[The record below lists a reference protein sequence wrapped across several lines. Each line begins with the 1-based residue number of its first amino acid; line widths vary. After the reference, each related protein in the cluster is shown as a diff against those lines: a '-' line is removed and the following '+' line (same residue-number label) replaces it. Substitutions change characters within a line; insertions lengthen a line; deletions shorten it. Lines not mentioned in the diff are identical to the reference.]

1 MGVYIKNIKKQDV
14 KVFLDIRNVDD
25 VSITLKIKL
34 PFSLGLI
41 GKSSDEILNEVC
53 SEIDDEKI
61 AKISNYK

>member
-34 PFSLGLI
+34 PFTLGLI

-53 SEIDDEKI
+53 SEIDDEKM